1 MAGFHEIV
9 EAVHCIWQCLIEEMH
24 NNVDEKA
31 EYVLCWCTV
40 HYVERIYSMFRC
52 LLCT

>member
-24 NNVDEKA
+24 NNVDEMA
-31 EYVLCWCTV
+31 GYVLW
-40 HYVERIYSMFRC
+40 
-52 LLCT
+52 